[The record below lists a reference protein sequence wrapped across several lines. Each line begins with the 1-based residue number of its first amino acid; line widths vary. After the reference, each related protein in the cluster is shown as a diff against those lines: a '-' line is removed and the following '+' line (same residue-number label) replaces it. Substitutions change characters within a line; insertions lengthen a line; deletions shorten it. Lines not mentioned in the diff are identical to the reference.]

1 MILSFGCFNLVLLKW
16 TVTVI
21 TQFNIPVISCTD
33 VPKDQQFYATQAAIL
48 LLPDENREAL
58 KMLLYFL
65 RDVVA
70 CASENQMTQTNI
82 AVCLAPSLF
91 HLNSVRRE
99 SSSSTR

>member
-1 MILSFGCFNLVLLKW
+1 M
-16 TVTVI
+16 
-21 TQFNIPVISCTD
+21 
-33 VPKDQQFYATQAAIL
+33 PKDQQMFAAQAAVM

-91 HLNSVRRE
+91 HLNSLRRE
-99 SSSSTR
+99 STSSNRYGSDCD